1 VRTVSDKDCGVY
13 VCGLTAGVVRDRCL
27 QSNLN
32 RPHSPYTH
40 HTLTIHSPYTP
51 HTLCRLQSEELLGG
65 ELVRIDC
72 SAEGLSIDCS
82 AEGLSIDCSAEGLSI
97 DCSIEGAPPSF
108 ILVAPPFPRR
118 FQAHLHHS
126 FAFRGEEG
134 YFRILRGQDMCRISS
149 QVHYHYLSTMSPP
162 PTSHLILGFITHPRT
177 LLISPPPLSLPPLQV
192 YYPTGVKPYSP
203 PPVVSGESKCG
214 VMRAL

>member
-1 VRTVSDKDCGVY
+1 VY

-40 HTLTIHSPYTP
+40 HTLPIHSPYTP

-82 AEGLSIDCSAEGLSI
+82 
-97 DCSIEGAPPSF
+97 IEGAPPSF
-108 ILVAPPFPRR
+108 IVVAPPFPRR

-162 PTSHLILGFITHPRT
+162 PTSHLSPYPRLHHAPSHPSH
-177 LLISPPPLSLPPLQV
+177 LPPSPLSPPPPGLLPYWRHTILA
-192 YYPTGVKPYSP
+192 SS
-203 PPVVSGESKCG
+203 SGKWRE
-214 VMRAL
+214 